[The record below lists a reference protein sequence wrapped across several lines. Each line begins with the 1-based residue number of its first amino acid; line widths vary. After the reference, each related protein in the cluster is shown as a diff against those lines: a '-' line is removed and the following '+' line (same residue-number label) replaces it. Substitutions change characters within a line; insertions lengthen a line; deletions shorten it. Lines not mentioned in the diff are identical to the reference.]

1 MLLSWLQLIVYKQ
14 TLAIVPKCANSHRQ
28 SASLIKPVLGLS
40 VNRFYTR
47 SQRLNGMDDAAYKKF
62 RELLIGARKTA
73 GLTQA
78 ELSQRLN
85 RPQSFVSKYE
95 RGERR
100 LDVVEFGAVAKALSA
115 DPVKLLGKFYRGAQ

>member
-1 MLLSWLQLIVYKQ
+1 
-14 TLAIVPKCANSHRQ
+14 
-28 SASLIKPVLGLS
+28 
-40 VNRFYTR
+40 
-47 SQRLNGMDDAAYKKF
+47 MDDVAYKKF
-62 RELLIGARKTA
+62 RELLVGVRKTA

-100 LDVVEFGAVAKALSA
+100 LDVVEFGALARALSV
-115 DPVKLLGKFYRGAQ
+115 DPVKLLEKFYRETR

>member
-1 MLLSWLQLIVYKQ
+1 LE
-14 TLAIVPKCANSHRQ
+14 
-28 SASLIKPVLGLS
+28 
-40 VNRFYTR
+40 
-47 SQRLNGMDDAAYKKF
+47 NGAYKIF
-62 RELLIGARKTA
+62 RELLVGVRKTA

-100 LDVVEFGAVAKALSA
+100 LDVVEFGNVAKALNL
-115 DPVKLLGKFYRGAQ
+115 DPVNLLAKFYREAQ